1 MRQMMKQKTD
11 IKNATKE
18 LLNKYGITQIPI
30 DIESLAAQAGAVLSY
45 EPFKEELSG
54 VLVKENDRTVI
65 GVNSTHPKNRQRF
78 TIAHELGHL
87 FLQHQG
93 EIFVDHVISRRDKK
107 SSLAVDWQEIE
118 ANKFAAELLMPEDQL
133 LEKAQF
139 LQETNNEMT
148 AIALLTQ
155 LAKDFQVSTQA
166 MEIRLTN
173 LGIFMPQ

>member
-1 MRQMMKQKTD
+1 MKQKTD
-11 IKNATKE
+11 IKVVTKE
-18 LLNKYGITQIPI
+18 LLNRFGVTQIPI
-30 DIESLAAQAGAVLSY
+30 DIETLAVQAGAVLSY
-45 EPFKEELSG
+45 EPFEGELSG
-54 VLVKENDRTVI
+54 VLVKENDRIVI
-65 GVNSTHPKNRQRF
+65 GVNSTDPKNRQRF

-87 FLQHQG
+87 LLQHPG

-107 SSLAVDWQEIE
+107 SSLAIDWQEIE
-118 ANKFAAELLMPEDQL
+118 ANKFAAELLMPEDLL

-139 LQETNNEMT
+139 IQENNNGIT

-155 LAKDFQVSTQA
+155 LAKDFQVSAQA